1 MSGPDTPAEGPARPG
16 STTGVGG
23 TPVPVDL
30 AADRRARRIWVLF
43 LGGPVTWLLHFS
55 VVYLVAEAGC
65 TGDGPGLAVFDPPV
79 PRIVT
84 AVATVVAVAICVV
97 VAWRGWCGWRRGRSA
112 LERVADVPGEHPED
126 DEHAGTL
133 AFIALLLAGFSALA
147 VLFTGA
153 PALVFAC

>member
-1 MSGPDTPAEGPARPG
+1 MSGPDAPTDGPAHGG
-16 STTGVGG
+16 SSTGVGG

-30 AADRRARRIWVLF
+30 SADRRARRIWVLF
-43 LGGPVTWLLHFS
+43 VAGPVIWLAHFT

-65 TGDGPGLAVFDPPV
+65 TGDGPGLRLLDPPV

-84 AVATVVAVAICVV
+84 AVATLVAVAACAVV
-97 VAWRGWCGWRRGRSA
+97 VWRGYRGWRRSTTA
-112 LERVADVPGEHPED
+112 AERVADVPGEHPDD
-126 DEHAGTL
+126 DERAGTL
-133 AFIALLLAGFSALA
+133 AFMALLLGALFGVA